1 MGKQVVAGLYVGLL
15 FDVRELLKDDE
26 PAKNVKKKHFNECV
40 NY

>member
-26 PAKNVKKKHFNECV
+26 PAKNVNEKYFNKCL
-40 NY
+40 